1 MIAGRLELV
10 FAARGGRTVLV
21 HSHASAPIKI
31 VRPFWLEDG
40 RALVQ
45 ILTLGPGLCGGDG
58 TAIDITVEAGARAV
72 VIAQSATR
80 ILGMAEDLH
89 ASQTVALRVRAGG
102 QLEYFP
108 GLTIP
113 FPDTRFVQQITVEAD
128 SDARVGVVE
137 SWAMGR
143 LRCGEYLRFRRL
155 RSETRVAVDRVPVYT
170 DVIDLEPAAVNV
182 AATGILDGRHYLAS
196 GFWYGSTVVP
206 GPASTING
214 PVLMAF
220 GHASPHQ
227 VYLRALAD
235 DGFELG
241 EALRRAVEIIHT
253 GWHQRPIPVR
263 RFTA

>member
-1 MIAGRLELV
+1 MIDGRLELV
-10 FAARGGRTVLV
+10 FASRGGRTVLV

-40 RALVQ
+40 QALVQ
-45 ILTLGPGLCGGDG
+45 VLTLGPGLCGGDR

-80 ILGMAEDLH
+80 ILGMADDLH

-102 QLEYFP
+102 QLEYLP

-113 FPDTRFVQQITVEAD
+113 FPETRFVQRITVEAD
-128 SDARVGVVE
+128 SDARVGIVE

-155 RSETRVAVDRVPVYT
+155 RSETRVTIDGAPVYT

-196 GFWYGSTVVP
+196 GFWYGATVQSH
-206 GPASTING
+206 GLTTDGS
-214 PVLMAF
+214 VLMAF
-220 GHASPHQ
+220 GQASPQQ

-241 EALRRAVEIIHT
+241 EALRRAVEIIHA
-253 GWHQRPIPVR
+253 GWRQRPIPVR